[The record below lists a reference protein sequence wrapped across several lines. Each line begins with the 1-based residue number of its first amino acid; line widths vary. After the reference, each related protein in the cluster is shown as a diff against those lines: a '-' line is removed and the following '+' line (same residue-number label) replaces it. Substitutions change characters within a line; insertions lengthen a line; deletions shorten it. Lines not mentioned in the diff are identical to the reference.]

1 MTTTA
6 GGREAIALVLP
17 DIAGALRHAVSEIR
31 RVIAENKFG
40 SVRQT
45 RDFLA
50 LGEESNI
57 TIKRGVNSRRR
68 KCELIFIDL
77 IASPLREQLKAG
89 MFGLFR
95 DARS

>member
-1 MTTTA
+1 MTTIA
-6 GGREAIALVLP
+6 GGCEAIAIVPP
-17 DIAGALRHAVSEIR
+17 DVAGALRHAVSEIR
-31 RVIAENKFG
+31 RVIVEKEFG

-57 TIKRGVNSRRR
+57 AIKRGLNSRRR
-68 KCELIFIDL
+68 KCELIIIDS
-77 IASPLREQLKAG
+77 ITSPMREQLKAG